1 MAFKSA
7 VIDRMMAKDSY
18 LQLSGDNHL
27 QGRRMSKFQPGQEI
41 LIPSEVGNGPFPGE
55 QLVTFETSRGPVSGF
70 VPDTMVVD
78 RGGRKFI
85 RAIVRD
91 VTPEAMTVW
100 VQGSF
105 FNTNGLAQVPIDAGL
120 AA

>member
-1 MAFKSA
+1 
-7 VIDRMMAKDSY
+7 
-18 LQLSGDNHL
+18 
-27 QGRRMSKFQPGQEI
+27 
-41 LIPSEVGNGPFPGE
+41 
-55 QLVTFETSRGPVSGF
+55 
-70 VPDTMVVD
+70 MVVD
-78 RGGRKFI
+78 RGGKKFI

-105 FNTNGLAQVPIDAGL
+105 FNPNGLAQVPIDAGM